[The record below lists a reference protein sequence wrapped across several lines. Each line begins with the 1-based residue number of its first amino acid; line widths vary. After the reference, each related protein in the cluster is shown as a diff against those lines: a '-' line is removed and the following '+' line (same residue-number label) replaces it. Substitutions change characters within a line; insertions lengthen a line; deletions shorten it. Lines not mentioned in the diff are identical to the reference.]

1 MKIRAKWIIL
11 FGVLIIIGVMN
22 LKVNLSVPML
32 GKNYDFNSDNIDKE
46 AVKEHVKDSV
56 DIIADAVV
64 PEDSSDGQEIWGYL
78 QEAFQKLGEVFG
90 SVITS
95 FSSSEY
101 TMNSNAAV
109 SSESVVQK
117 PEPQIMES
125 IPAENGTV
133 KLTPCTV
140 LYVIDGDTFKASF
153 GAGASEVKIRLIG
166 IDTPESVHSDVSKNN
181 EYGVMAS
188 DYTKS
193 ILQEG
198 QTVYV
203 EYDNEMTD
211 KYGRTLSYV
220 WLSEDTNVLYN
231 MLNARLVADGY
242 AYDKVYAPNDKYA
255 DVFHT
260 LRISSQEAGNGLW
273 KYQGFIELWK

>member
-64 PEDSSDGQEIWGYL
+64 PEDSSDGQEILGAAK
-78 QEAFQKLGEVFG
+78 EAIKSLWNFTGRLISGL
-90 SVITS
+90 
-95 FSSSEY
+95 SS
-101 TMNSNAAV
+101 V
-109 SSESVVQK
+109 SSKSDPVAGTPSASQGNVQIQESK
-117 PEPQIMES
+117 E
-125 IPAENGTV
+125 AEQGTV
-133 KLTPCTV
+133 ALTSCTV
-140 LYVIDGDTFKASF
+140 IKVIDGDTFKASF
-153 GAGASEVKIRLIG
+153 GNGASEVKIRLIG
-166 IDTPESVHSDVSKNN
+166 MDTPESVHADETKNN
-181 EYGVMAS
+181 EYGVMSS

-193 ILQEG
+193 LLQEG

-203 EYDNEMTD
+203 EYDKEMTD
-211 KYGRTLSYV
+211 KYGRTLAYV
-220 WLSEDTNVLYN
+220 WLSQDTTVLYN
-231 MLNARLVADGY
+231 MLNARLIADGY
-242 AYDKVYAPNDKYA
+242 AYDKVYEPNDKYA

>member
-64 PEDSSDGQEIWGYL
+64 PEDSSDGQEILGAAK
-78 QEAFQKLGEVFG
+78 EAIKSLWNFTGRLISGL
-90 SVITS
+90 
-95 FSSSEY
+95 SS
-101 TMNSNAAV
+101 V
-109 SSESVVQK
+109 SSKSDPVAGTPSASQGNVQIQESK
-117 PEPQIMES
+117 E
-125 IPAENGTV
+125 AEQGTV
-133 KLTPCTV
+133 ALTSCTV
-140 LYVIDGDTFKASF
+140 IKVIDGDTFKASF
-153 GAGASEVKIRLIG
+153 GNGASEVKIRLIG
-166 IDTPESVHSDVSKNN
+166 MDTPESVHADETKNN
-181 EYGVMAS
+181 EYGVMSS

-193 ILQEG
+193 LLQEG

-203 EYDNEMTD
+203 EYDKEMTD
-211 KYGRTLSYV
+211 KYGRTLAYV
-220 WLSEDTNVLYN
+220 WLSQDTTVLYN
-231 MLNARLVADGY
+231 MLNARLIADGY
-242 AYDKVYAPNDKYA
+242 AYDKVYEPNDKYA

-273 KYQGFIELWK
+273 KYQGFSELWE

>member
-64 PEDSSDGQEIWGYL
+64 PEDSSDGQEILGAAK
-78 QEAFQKLGEVFG
+78 EAIKSLWNFTGRLISGL
-90 SVITS
+90 
-95 FSSSEY
+95 SS
-101 TMNSNAAV
+101 V
-109 SSESVVQK
+109 SSKSDPVAGTPSASQGNVQIQESK
-117 PEPQIMES
+117 E
-125 IPAENGTV
+125 AEQGTV
-133 KLTPCTV
+133 ALTSCTV
-140 LYVIDGDTFKASF
+140 IKVIDGDTFKASF
-153 GAGASEVKIRLIG
+153 GNGASEVKIRLIG
-166 IDTPESVHSDVSKNN
+166 MDTPESVHADETKNN
-181 EYGVMAS
+181 EYGVMSS

-193 ILQEG
+193 LLREG

-203 EYDNEMTD
+203 EYDKEMTD
-211 KYGRTLSYV
+211 KYGRTLAYV
-220 WLSEDTNVLYN
+220 WLSQDTTVLYN
-231 MLNARLVADGY
+231 MLNARLIADGY
-242 AYDKVYAPNDKYA
+242 AYDKVYEPNDKYA
-255 DVFHT
+255 DVFHA
-260 LRISSQEAGNGLW
+260 LRISSQEACNGLW